1 MVIGNVSPAPAAP
14 PKTSPAP
21 ARWTP
26 VAQPKCLVC
35 DKSVYENEKLTA
47 DGKTWH
53 KTCFRCKHCKKV
65 LSLGNYAAVSDTV
78 FCKPHFKQ
86 LFAEGGG
93 SYASMTGEADPKRS
107 WSTNKASGTEA
118 TSGSGDKSASP
129 GPAPSPSVK
138 ALMGKFGGVSIDAK
152 CPACDKTAYAAEAVD
167 VDGAKWHKGCFRCA
181 ECRCSLSLM
190 TVVQCEGKLW
200 CTRDAPRNRHTKHMD
215 GSSMEIRGA
224 AEAQKLAQTAISSPD
239 VVARYSTNS
248 SSAKKGPA
256 PSEVTASQDG
266 TPDDVTS
273 TSPKAE

>member
-118 TSGSGDKSASP
+118 ASGSGDKS
-129 GPAPSPSVK
+129 
-138 ALMGKFGGVSIDAK
+138 
-152 CPACDKTAYAAEAVD
+152 
-167 VDGAKWHKGCFRCA
+167 
-181 ECRCSLSLM
+181 
-190 TVVQCEGKLW
+190 
-200 CTRDAPRNRHTKHMD
+200 
-215 GSSMEIRGA
+215 
-224 AEAQKLAQTAISSPD
+224 SSPP
-239 VVARYSTNS
+239 RRRRRSRR
-248 SSAKKGPA
+248 
-256 PSEVTASQDG
+256 
-266 TPDDVTS
+266 
-273 TSPKAE
+273 

>member
-181 ECRCSLSLM
+181 ECKCSLSLM

-224 AEAQKLAQTAISSPD
+224 AEAQRLAQTAISSPD
-239 VVARYSTNS
+239 VVARYSTKDA
-248 SSAKKGPA
+248 SAKKGPA
-256 PSEVTASQDG
+256 PAEVTASQD
-266 TPDDVTS
+266 DV

>member
-118 TSGSGDKSASP
+118 AS
-129 GPAPSPSVK
+129 
-138 ALMGKFGGVSIDAK
+138 
-152 CPACDKTAYAAEAVD
+152 
-167 VDGAKWHKGCFRCA
+167 
-181 ECRCSLSLM
+181 
-190 TVVQCEGKLW
+190 
-200 CTRDAPRNRHTKHMD
+200 
-215 GSSMEIRGA
+215 
-224 AEAQKLAQTAISSPD
+224 
-239 VVARYSTNS
+239 
-248 SSAKKGPA
+248 
-256 PSEVTASQDG
+256 
-266 TPDDVTS
+266 
-273 TSPKAE
+273 